1 MFVVMNAQGWE
12 VNTNSLPYMIKNG
25 IQAKLILSQIKG
37 QAREFLYDWHQQK
50 QILEEMAFQREKQKQ
65 MIEFVEEN
73 NRLIVESEKNIKQAI
88 RESGIMSSL
97 TDDIQVC
104 IHSGS
109 SY

>member
-1 MFVVMNAQGWE
+1 
-12 VNTNSLPYMIKNG
+12 
-25 IQAKLILSQIKG
+25 
-37 QAREFLYDWHQQK
+37 
-50 QILEEMAFQREKQKQ
+50 MAFQREKQKQ

-109 SY
+109 SD